1 MPDLVLIT
9 GLSLTNMTTLRSKR
23 VLFLIESLA
32 GGGAEKVLSTMVR
45 HLDPAFFDVTV
56 CALVGTG
63 VYVDEVKEHVCFK
76 PVIKDPT
83 TLLGK
88 TKYWLIYKIFP
99 PRLSYLLFI
108 PKGNDVEIA
117 FTEGFSTRLMSCSVN
132 KKSRKIAWVHT
143 DLENNHWTLNVY
155 KNQNEETDAYKRFD
169 EIVCVSETV
178 KDSLRTVCHGL
189 ENLLVLYNP
198 VDSTVITRL
207 SMANNG
213 VDSFHVRGLRLI
225 SLGRLVPQK
234 GYDRL
239 LPILKRLHDE
249 RFNFTMI
256 ILGEGPER
264 PTLEKMMHDWEM
276 DDYVSLT
283 GFLANPYPYLAA
295 SDLFVCPSRSEG
307 YSTAVTEALILG
319 VPVLTTNCSGM
330 TELLDGGKLGCIVD
344 NRDEAIYT
352 SLKALLS
359 DPSLLKRYSDA
370 VENASSYFSIDSLML
385 PISNFL
391 SR

>member
-9 GLSLTNMTTLRSKR
+9 GQSLTNMTTHRSKR

-32 GGGAEKVLSTMVR
+32 GGGAEKVLSTLVS
-45 HLDPAFFDVTV
+45 HLDPDSFHVTV

-63 VYVDEVKEHVCFK
+63 VYVDEVKKHVDYK
-76 PVIKDPT
+76 PVIKDST
-83 TLLGK
+83 TLLGRV
-88 TKYWLIYKIFP
+88 KYWLIYKILP
-99 PRLSYLLFI
+99 PKLSYLLFI

-117 FTEGFSTRLMSCSVN
+117 FTEGLSTRLISSSDN
-132 KKSRKIAWVHT
+132 KLSRKIAWVHT
-143 DLENNHWTLNVY
+143 DLENNHWTLHVY
-155 KNQNEETDAYKRFD
+155 KNQNEEIRAYKMFN

-178 KDSLRTVCHGL
+178 MGSLKTVCPGL
-189 ENLLVLYNP
+189 NNLLVLHNP
-198 VDSTVITRL
+198 VDSTVIRRQ
-207 SMANNG
+207 AIENIC
-213 VDSFHVRGLRLI
+213 VDSVQNKGHRLI

-249 RFNFTMI
+249 GFMFTMV

-264 PTLEKMMHDWEM
+264 LTLEKMMHDWEM
-276 DDYVSLT
+276 DDYVSLN
-283 GFLANPYPYLAA
+283 GFLPNPYPYLAA

-319 VPVLTTNCSGM
+319 IPVLTTDCSGM

-344 NRDEAIYT
+344 NRDEAIYA

-359 DPSLLKRYSDA
+359 DPFLLKRYSDA
-370 VENASSYFSIDSLML
+370 VENASAYFSIDSLML
-385 PISNFL
+385 PIASFL
-391 SR
+391 LR